1 MRIIVLTSFLIF
13 FRVFSFAQS
22 ADEQVANCL
31 NTSDFFL
38 LEEIYPKIKNDVE
51 TPMLNALTESVLYTA
66 FGPSYQA
73 ITAIDSLLYKYHNEI
88 GVGNVKNMLMCQC
101 WLLLRMGEYKSGY
114 DRLKN
119 FIDQF
124 DTHVEEEFLVD
135 AKASLKLYEAFMDEA
150 PPQLIRPNTDC
161 VIPIEIDTLNIKG
174 NENDSLVHSTHIF
187 VPVVIKGK
195 QERFIF
201 DTGCGGGIFLSKEYA
216 TRLGARV
223 KMDSLAISGSGG
235 MSYGQFAIL
244 DSIQVGNM
252 TFKNVTATV
261 IPPNPE
267 VDSIYKVDAVLGSD
281 IMLYAGEIQ
290 IFPHEKK
297 IIFPV
302 DKTPLPA
309 TGRNMMRMIG
319 GDAFFLKTY
328 SGDERLVMLFDTG
341 DSYTHLNDKYYNMH
355 KEFVDTNGIKSSK
368 ISGGI
373 GGVERI
379 SYNRLPSFP
388 FRIGDKHFEI
398 KNISVGD
405 NPKASSQQVGEGALG
420 MAFISTFNKVTI
432 SFDNMF
438 VDME

>member
-1 MRIIVLTSFLIF
+1 MRIIVLTSFLIL
-13 FRVFSFAQS
+13 FRVFCFAQS

-31 NTSDFFL
+31 NTSDFFS

-51 TPMLNALTESVLYTA
+51 TPMLNVFAESLLYTV
-66 FGPSYQA
+66 FGPSDQAVATIDGLISNYQN
-73 ITAIDSLLYKYHNEI
+73 DI
-88 GVGNVKNMLMCQC
+88 GIGNIKNMLMYQC
-101 WLLLRMGEYKSGY
+101 WLLLRMGEYKNGY

-119 FIDQF
+119 FIDQV

-150 PPQLIRPNTDC
+150 PPQLIRPDADC

-174 NENDSLVHSTHIF
+174 NESDSLVHNTHIF
-187 VPVVIKGK
+187 VPVVVNGK

-201 DTGCGGGIFLSKEYA
+201 DTGCGGGVFLSKEYA

-223 KMDSLAISGSGG
+223 KMDSLAVSGSGG
-235 MSYGQFAIL
+235 LSYGQFAIL

-261 IPPNPE
+261 IPPNTE
-267 VDSIYKVDAVLGSD
+267 VDTLYKIDAVLGVD
-281 IMLYAGEIQ
+281 IMLFAGEVQ

-297 IIFPV
+297 MVFPV

-319 GDAFFLKTY
+319 GDAFFLKAY

-355 KEFVDTNGIKSSK
+355 KEFVDAKGIKSSK

-373 GGVERI
+373 GGVERV
-379 SYNRLPSFP
+379 SYSRLASFP

-420 MAFISTFNKVTI
+420 MAFINTFNKVTI
-432 SFDNMF
+432 NFDNMF
-438 VDME
+438 VDVE